1 MMNDSRIQVCVCQI
15 GARLHYGAARSMECK
30 GALET
35 LYTDICAL
43 RGWPSLLRAI
53 PRALRPAALKR
64 LLGRDPT
71 GIPREKIEMFS
82 RLGIEYQWRLSKC
95 KTEGERIRAH
105 LQMGKQF
112 SERVAR
118 KGFKGA
124 THVYG
129 FSCAGLEL
137 FQAARALGLRTVVEL
152 PLAASEVEHEILR
165 EEWERYPDWEPF
177 SRSDEERGEFA
188 VRERKEWDAVDTI
201 VVPSRFVASSLEK
214 VGISADRY
222 TIVPYGVSDFSQ
234 QSVRLAHDG
243 PLRVLTVGS
252 VTLRKGPQYTFEAS
266 KLLGREFDFRLV
278 GGCSFSDSVKR
289 DIQKRIHLTG
299 NVPRSEVKA
308 HFQWADVF
316 LLPSLCE
323 GMATVLIEALSSGL
337 PVIATENS
345 GLEINDGVDGFLVP
359 IRSPAAIAERLEKLA
374 SDPALLLEMT
384 RNARKRSED
393 FTLEAYSERLY
404 RAIAG
409 DAIDLPLDDY

>member
-1 MMNDSRIQVCVCQI
+1 
-15 GARLHYGAARSMECK
+15 
-30 GALET
+30 
-35 LYTDICAL
+35 
-43 RGWPSLLRAI
+43 
-53 PRALRPAALKR
+53 
-64 LLGRDPT
+64 LGRDPT

-359 IRSPAAIAERLEKLA
+359 IRSPAAIAERLEQLA